1 MHKRAAVINDLS
13 SLGRCSL
20 AADLAV
26 LPAMGIEA
34 CPLPTAVL
42 TAQTGY
48 PKYRMENFAD
58 KMSHYTTHWQE
69 LEVSFSGIL
78 SGYFTCP
85 EEIIATEQFLDVFQQ
100 QGVPYL
106 CDPVLGDNGHV
117 YRGFTEETIKG
128 LQRLAT
134 RASVLTPNLTEFCFL
149 TETPLAAVK
158 EKLAHPKEAF
168 AYLQQQAKKFSQQRI
183 VITGIHYKENQQDKI
198 TNLVLED
205 TTATPVVS
213 DYLGGSY
220 SGTGDLFA
228 AVLLGGLLQGRTL
241 VETVRLAGTF
251 IACAIKDAQK
261 ENTPYNDG
269 VNYES
274 YLEMLRKT

>member
-48 PKYRMENFAD
+48 PQYRMENFAD
-58 KMSHYTTHWQE
+58 KMNHYTAHWQE
-69 LEVSFSGIL
+69 LGITFSGIL
-78 SGYFTCP
+78 SGYFTCL
-85 EEIIATEQFLDVFQQ
+85 EEIAATEQFLDAFQQ
-100 QGVPYL
+100 QGIPYL

-128 LQRLAT
+128 LQRLAK
-134 RASVLTPNLTEFCFL
+134 RASVLTPNLTEFCLL
-149 TETPLAAVK
+149 TDTPLTVIK

-168 AYLQQQAKKFSQQRI
+168 AYLQQRAKCFSQQRI
-183 VITGIHYKENQQDKI
+183 VITGIHYKENQQDII
-198 TNLVLED
+198 TNLILEN
-205 TTATPVVS
+205 TLATPVAT

-228 AVLLGGLLQGRTL
+228 AVLLGGLLQGRAL
-241 VETVRLAGTF
+241 VDTVRLAGSF
-251 IACAIKDAQK
+251 IACAIQDAQK

-269 VNYES
+269 VNYEA
-274 YLEMLRKT
+274 YLGMLRK